1 MEHLIDSI
9 KNFITALPPMLQLLF
24 GLFATLGVI
33 KLFMLEVDFI
43 EDRREEKSKEQEFRG
58 PLKIV
63 CDVSAPFI
71 IETACGHEPEPIH
84 RHKWRIRFRG

>member
-33 KLFMLEVDFI
+33 KLFMLVVDYI
-43 EDRREEKSKEQEFRG
+43 EDRKEVKS
-58 PLKIV
+58 
-63 CDVSAPFI
+63 
-71 IETACGHEPEPIH
+71 
-84 RHKWRIRFRG
+84 